1 MCQNMR
7 LFYFKNLKKMNN
19 IETIYKIYKSYPN
32 VSTDSRNINPDSIFF
47 ALKGENFNGNKFAAD
62 ALEKGAICAVIDEKE
77 FEIPG
82 KTILVDDVLQTLKEL
97 ANYHRKML
105 ALPILAITGTN
116 GKTTTK
122 ELIAAVLSKR
132 YKVSFTQGNLNNH
145 IGVPLTLLKM
155 DKTTEI
161 GVVEMGANH
170 PGDIDD
176 LCKIAEPD
184 FGIITNIGKAHLE
197 GFGSFQGV
205 INTKTELYRYIK
217 AKNGTIFYNLDNPL
231 LAELTQEI
239 PNKISYGEK
248 NADFRAELVTS
259 PPYVHLKAWFPKGVL
274 YLNTQL
280 TGDYN
285 YENILAAACIG
296 NYFKVDPLDIQNAL
310 KEYTPKNNR
319 SQLIV
324 RNNLRI
330 TMDAYN
336 ANPTSMQ
343 ASIKSF
349 INNNQGSFHLIL
361 GDMLE
366 LGEYS
371 DEEHKAILKLLNDL
385 GIVNV
390 YTVGKQFGKFAP
402 GFGFKSFD
410 NVDFLCETL
419 QKNPIQ
425 NGNVL
430 IKGSRGIQLEK
441 ALNFL

>member
-19 IETIYKIYKSYPN
+19 IETIYKIFESYPN

-47 ALKGENFNGNKFAAD
+47 ALKGENFNGNNFAAD

-77 FEIPG
+77 FEIQG

-122 ELIAAVLSKR
+122 ELIAAVLSKK
-132 YKVSFTQGNLNNH
+132 YTISYTQGNLNNH

>member
-1 MCQNMR
+1 MSEYEAF
-7 LFYFKNLKKMNN
+7 LFHKFYKMSATEKLYQIFKTN
-19 IETIYKIYKSYPN
+19 PN
-32 VSTDSRNINPDSIFF
+32 VTTDSRNIETGSIFF
-47 ALKGENFNGNKFAAD
+47 ALKGENFNGNKFAVSAI
-62 ALEKGAICAVIDEKE
+62 EKGAVCAVIDEKE
-77 FEIPG
+77 YAITG
-82 KTILVDDVLQTLKEL
+82 KTILVEDVLQALKDL
-97 ANYHRKML
+97 AHHHRKML
-105 ALPILAITGTN
+105 ALPILAITGSN

-122 ELIAAVLSKR
+122 ELIASVLSRK
-132 YKVSFTQGNLNNH
+132 YKISFTQGNLNNH

-155 DKTTEI
+155 DESTEI

-170 PGDIDD
+170 PGEIHD
-176 LCKIAEPD
+176 LCKIADPD

-231 LAELTQEI
+231 LTELAREI
-239 PNKISYGEK
+239 PIKLSYGET
-248 NADFRAELVTS
+248 NADFRAELVPS

-280 TGDYN
+280 TGSYN
-285 YENILAAACIG
+285 FENILAAACIG
-296 NYFKVDPLDIQNAL
+296 NYFKVDPLEIQKAL
-310 KEYTPKNNR
+310 KDYTPKNNR

-343 ASIKSF
+343 VSIKSF
-349 INNNQGSFHLIL
+349 IQNNEGTFHLIL

-371 DEEHKAILKLLNDL
+371 DEEHRAVLRLLNEL
-385 GIVNV
+385 GITNV
-390 YTVGKQFGKFAP
+390 YTVGKNFGKFAP
-402 GFGFKSFD
+402 AYGFNSFD

-419 QKNPIQ
+419 QKNPIE

-441 ALNFL
+441 VLNFL